1 MMMFITHAGIA
12 AGVGAHSVA
21 SV

>member
-1 MMMFITHAGIA
+1 MMFITHAGIA